1 MPTPAPAAPRPP
13 PRPRAMALPASEAF
27 SGEAACAR
35 VVMSARS
42 TRGLLWL
49 VLLGDG
55 AAEIDR
61 GERGEDEGLQG
72 RDKADLEEEED
83 DPRGEGD
90 DAQRF
95 DAQQHH
101 QAAGHEQDDEVAGE
115 DVGEETNG
123 ERDQPHEVREELEY
137 EDEALHE
144 RVVDAGRDEALQ
156 VPAEPL
162 RADAL

>member
-1 MPTPAPAAPRPP
+1 MPTPAPAAPSPP

-35 VVMSARS
+35 VVMTARS
-42 TRGLLWL
+42 TTGLLWL

-95 DAQQHH
+95 DAEQHH

-123 ERDQPHEVREELEY
+123 ERHEPHHVREELED
-137 EDEALHE
+137 EDEPRHRALHP
-144 RVVDAGRDEALQ
+144 GGHEAL
-156 VPAEPL
+156 E
-162 RADAL
+162 